1 VGEAV
6 EAEGGK
12 VERRVLTG
20 DDQPGRQAV
29 GLEGMKDRSRLD
41 SLGTSAD
48 DGQDGTSAQNDCSEM
63 ERSGAETFVGLRT
76 GAQVTKWAENRAVP
90 RSRPGV
96 AAPPRPAAG
105 GRLTQRKLSA

>member
-1 VGEAV
+1 MGDRNLAAETGHRSAQGTGGVALNDQQLGRGTEERRGGLGHLLGMGVGVGPARTGKAAVGEAV

-29 GLEGMKDRSRLD
+29 GLEGMEDRSRLD

-48 DGQDGTSAQNDCSEM
+48 DG
-63 ERSGAETFVGLRT
+63 
-76 GAQVTKWAENRAVP
+76 
-90 RSRPGV
+90 
-96 AAPPRPAAG
+96 
-105 GRLTQRKLSA
+105 